1 MLFSYSYLVDERFM
15 WFIYHPMDLNT
26 MESKCSQDLY
36 GGIEEFQADAENI
49 FHNIMICYGEN
60 AKMTGMV

>member
-1 MLFSYSYLVDERFM
+1 
-15 WFIYHPMDLNT
+15 MDLNT
-26 MESKCSQDLY
+26 MESKCSQNLY

-60 AKMTGMV
+60 PKMTGMILWFSRILGDTWWFGVVHDY